1 MGNTFD
7 FWKLLAGLGIFV
19 YGMFLLEESVKSL
32 SGKAFK
38 RMISLYTKGRLR
50 AVGSGAL
57 VTAVLQSSSAVS
69 LMVLAFVGAGV
80 ISIENAIGIMM
91 GANVGTTVTGWIVA
105 ILGFKIKIESF
116 ALPVIGIG
124 GIMLVVSAVGSKLFN
139 LSRLLIGFGFIFLG
153 LSYMKE
159 SVDGFAAAF
168 DLSQLP
174 DYGLWLYLIVGAC
187 LTAMMQ
193 SSSASIA
200 IILTALHSGLIN
212 FEIGVAMV
220 IGANVG
226 TTITVMLGSMGRG
239 MRAKKIVGMSHLIFN
254 LVTGLVAFLSIPLLV
269 ALVGI
274 FVDISSNSV
283 TGLALFH
290 TLFNVLG
297 VLIFLPFINLLGR
310 TLLKVYPHRKTILTV
325 FLDRTPVEVPD
336 AAAAALG
343 KEIRHLLGECQLY
356 NLRSLGID
364 EKLVFE
370 QKLPFEKS
378 IGKRYR
384 HEDLYENIKLL
395 HAEIFAYYA
404 RLQTQKLEEIEAH
417 DLERII
423 FASRNIMNS
432 IKNIKGIRK
441 DLEEFEV
448 SENSYLNHQYKLF
461 RKKLLEL
468 YHDMERIRRLENSE
482 EQYRELL
489 KSFLHIEEIDGRF
502 ISETM
507 NAVSENKIQELE
519 IASLLLVNRLFTQSC
534 RLQVFGLKDLLLT
547 PEQIKNF
554 DRAMDTKEMIEDERA
569 KEQKEAV
576 KP

>member
-1 MGNTFD
+1 MGSPFD
-7 FWKLLAGLGIFV
+7 LWKLLAGLGIFV
-19 YGMFLLEESVKSL
+19 YGMFLLEESVKAL

-50 AVGSGAL
+50 AVGSGAF

-91 GANVGTTVTGWIVA
+91 GANVGTTFTSWIVA

-124 GIMLVVSAVGSKLFN
+124 GILLVVSAAGSKLFN

-174 DYGLWLYLIVGAC
+174 DYGLWLYLLVGAC

-200 IILTALHSGLIN
+200 IILTALNSGLIN

-239 MRAKKIVGMSHLIFN
+239 MRAKKIVGMSHLVFN
-254 LVTGLVAFLSIPLLV
+254 LVTGLVAFLLIPVLV
-269 ALVGI
+269 TLVGV
-274 FVDISSNSV
+274 FVDIASNSV

-310 TLLKVYPHRKTILTV
+310 TLLKVYPHRKTILTM

-343 KEIRHLLGECQLY
+343 KEIRHLLEECQLY

-370 QKLPFEKS
+370 QELPFEKS
-378 IGKRYR
+378 IGKRSR
-384 HEDLYENIKLL
+384 LVDLYENIKLL
-395 HAEIFAYYA
+395 HAEIFAYYS
-404 RLQTQKLEEIEAH
+404 RLQAQKLEETEVH

-432 IKNIKGIRK
+432 IKNIKGIRN

-448 SENSYLNHQYKLF
+448 SENSYLNRQYKLF
-461 RKKLLEL
+461 QKKMIEL
-468 YHDMERIRRLENSE
+468 YHDMNRIRSLESSE
-482 EQYRELL
+482 DQYRELL

-507 NAVSENKIQELE
+507 SAVSENKIQEME
-519 IASLLLVNRLFTQSC
+519 IASLLLVNRLFTQCC
-534 RLQVFGLKDLLLT
+534 RLQIFGLKDLLLT
-547 PEQIKNF
+547 HEQIKDF
-554 DRAMDTKEMIEDERA
+554 DRAMDTKEMIEDERN
-569 KEQKEAV
+569 KEQKGEVAS
-576 KP
+576 

>member
-124 GIMLVVSAVGSKLFN
+124 GILLVVSAVGSKLFN